1 MTEHSQPPHPT
12 APHGA
17 SRTSPEAASAGTRF
31 DRLVDIMRRL
41 RSPTGCPW
49 DRAQTLASLRPFV
62 LEETYE
68 VLDALDRDDHAEL
81 KGELGDLLFQVVF
94 LSHLCTEAGSFTV
107 ADAIDAIA
115 DKLIRRH
122 PHVFGEPDDQTG
134 STQPVTPGEVRGRW
148 EQLKAEER
156 ADTGRPQRL
165 LSGVPATLPALLR
178 AYEIGSRVA
187 TVGFDWPDATDVVDK
202 VDEEVGELRQAV
214 EAGVLARTEEE
225 MGDLLFSIANL
236 SRKLGIEP
244 EAALRRAN
252 TKFCD
257 RVSTM
262 EHRFQARGRTL
273 HDDVT
278 TEEMEVEWRVI
289 KDEEVTPKA
298 RTSD

>member
-1 MTEHSQPPHPT
+1 M
-12 APHGA
+12 
-17 SRTSPEAASAGTRF
+17 
-31 DRLVDIMRRL
+31 RLL

-81 KGELGDLLFQVVF
+81 KSELGDLLFQVVF
-94 LSHLCTEAGSFTV
+94 LSQLCTEAGSFTV

-122 PHVFGEPDDQTG
+122 PHVFGERDDQTG
-134 STQPVTPGEVRGRW
+134 STQPVTSGEVRERW

-156 ADTGRPQRL
+156 AETGHPQRL
-165 LSGVPATLPALLR
+165 LGGVPATLPALLR

-187 TVGFDWPDATDVVDK
+187 TVGFDWTDATDVVGK
-202 VDEEVGELRQAV
+202 IEEEVSELRQAV
-214 EAGVLARTEEE
+214 GAGTPARTEEE

-236 SRKLGIEP
+236 SRKLGVEP

-252 TKFCD
+252 TKFCE
-257 RVSTM
+257 RFSTM
-262 EHRFQARGRTL
+262 ERRFDEQGRTL
-273 HDDVT
+273 HDAT
-278 TEEMEVEWRVI
+278 TEEMEMEWRAV
-289 KDEEVTPKA
+289 KGG
-298 RTSD
+298 